1 MPLHGLIAAVHSPF
15 QTDGELALDAV
26 EAQGAVIERQG
37 LSGIFVCGSTGESH
51 SLSVDERCLLTQRW
65 ADVLKGSALQLIVH
79 VGSNCLRDS
88 QSLAAHAQKS
98 KAVAISAQAPSYFR
112 PKSIADL
119 VMWCEAIASSAPE
132 IPFYFYDIPVMTGVS
147 LSMPDFLVEVAR
159 KVPNFAG
166 LKFTNTD
173 LMSFQLCQRACE
185 GRFDIAFGVDEML
198 LAALSLGAR
207 GAVGSS
213 YNFAG
218 QIYRRIIAAFEA
230 GQMDVAREEQF
241 RSVRTIQI
249 LAAAGYM
256 GAARAV
262 MEMLGAP
269 IGPPRLPN
277 HRLDETGKA
286 ALKSKLD
293 GAGFFD
299 WIR

>member
-15 QTDGELALDAV
+15 HADGELALDAV
-26 EAQGAVIERQG
+26 EAQCGVLLRQG

-51 SLSVDERCLLTQRW
+51 SLTTDERCQLTERW
-65 ADVLKGSALQLIVH
+65 AQVLTATPLQLIVH

-88 QSLAAHAQKS
+88 QTLAAHAQKM
-98 KAVAISAQAPSYFR
+98 KAVAVSAQAPSYFK
-112 PKSIADL
+112 PKSVADL
-119 VMWCEAIASSAPE
+119 VAWCEAIASFAPA
-132 IPFYFYDIPVMTGVS
+132 IPFYFYDIPVMTGVA
-147 LSMPDFLVEVAR
+147 LSMPDLLNAVSQR
-159 KVPNFAG
+159 IPNFAG

-173 LMSFQLCQRACE
+173 LMSFQLCQRACD

-198 LAALSLGAR
+198 LAAVCLGAR

-218 QIYRRIIAAFEA
+218 QIYRRIIAAFES
-230 GQMDVAREEQF
+230 GDLNTARDEQF
-241 RSVRTIQI
+241 RSVQMIQV
-249 LAAAGYM
+249 LASFGYM
-256 GAARAV
+256 GAARSV

-277 HRLDETGKA
+277 HRLDDAAKA
-286 ALKSKLD
+286 ALKIRLQEM
-293 GAGFFD
+293 GRFE

>member
-15 QTDGELALDAV
+15 HTNGDLALDAV
-26 EAQGAVIERQG
+26 EAQCGVLLRQG

-51 SLSVDERCLLTQRW
+51 SLNVDERCRLTERW
-65 ADVLKGSALQLIVH
+65 AQVLQGTPLQLIVH

-88 QSLAAHAQKS
+88 EMLASHAQKM
-98 KAVAISAQAPSYFR
+98 KAIAISAQAPSYFR
-112 PKSIADL
+112 PKSVADL
-119 VMWCEAIASSAPE
+119 VVWCQSIASAAPE
-132 IPFYFYDIPVMTGVS
+132 TPFYFYDIPVMTGVA
-147 LSMPDFLVEVAR
+147 LSMPDLLNAVSEQI
-159 KVPNFAG
+159 PNFAG

-173 LMSFQLCQRACE
+173 LMSFQLCQRACG

-198 LAALSLGAR
+198 LAAVCLGAK

-218 QIYRRIIAAFEA
+218 QIYRRIIAAFES
-230 GQMDVAREEQF
+230 GRLETAREEQF
-241 RSVRTIQI
+241 RSVQLIQV
-249 LAAAGYM
+249 LAGLGYM

-277 HRLDETGKA
+277 NRLDQSAKA
-286 ALKSKLD
+286 ALKTRLQEM
-293 GAGFFD
+293 GFFE